1 MAIWQQV
8 KRIVSVS
15 IAERKDKSPATA
27 CDHICLP
34 SHHQLLSCIYQT
46 VRLACSSGG
55 RPFHNGTKV
64 ERCIDVG
71 YAKLRSE
78 FRTNQSVTR
87 EFHSLIGRIQRSDHP
102 TGELR

>member
-1 MAIWQQV
+1 MQFRRAAHFI
-8 KRIVSVS
+8 
-15 IAERKDKSPATA
+15 
-27 CDHICLP
+27 
-34 SHHQLLSCIYQT
+34 T
-46 VRLACSSGG
+46 VRKWSDA
-55 RPFHNGTKV
+55 
-64 ERCIDVG
+64 IDVG